1 MRGKDEIR
9 DLQIEVVTGIDVQVL
24 WLEIAMCEAFVLDGL
39 KPVNQLLEVVARD
52 WLRQATRLRKH
63 HEKIRLV
70 GREHKVGVHVAPEF
84 NHSRV
89 EALNNVWM
97 VNDVEDLLL
106 VLGLIYFCLLLLVQF
121 DEHFNLLH
129 LLLLLL
135 FIYSFRFSHCDMLLL
150 SLFHFKICIAFAK
163 IN

>member
-1 MRGKDEIR
+1 
-9 DLQIEVVTGIDVQVL
+9 
-24 WLEIAMCEAFVLDGL
+24 
-39 KPVNQLLEVVARD
+39 
-52 WLRQATRLRKH
+52 
-63 HEKIRLV
+63 
-70 GREHKVGVHVAPEF
+70 
-84 NHSRV
+84 
-89 EALNNVWM
+89 M

-106 VLGLIYFCLLLLVQF
+106 VLGLIYFCLLLLIQF

-135 FIYSFRFSHCDMLLL
+135 FIYSCRFSHCDMLLL